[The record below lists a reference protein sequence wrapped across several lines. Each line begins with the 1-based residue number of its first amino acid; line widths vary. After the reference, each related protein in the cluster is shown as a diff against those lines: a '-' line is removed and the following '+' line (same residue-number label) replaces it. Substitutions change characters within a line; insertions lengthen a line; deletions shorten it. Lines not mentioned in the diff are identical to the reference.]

1 MRDEPTLTEIEPIDA
16 IAAQLQSFR
25 DDPSEQDLFRELKRA
40 LRKASRTAD
49 LAEVFELRAAVEP
62 NQQEALRQWFDA
74 ANLRLAIGEE
84 SVAIA
89 NFRHVLRIDPA
100 HEKAAQVCCDRL
112 IAAERYAEASN
123 LVEAE
128 IAALEPQ
135 VGNSPS
141 PATRRLASRNRVLA
155 QLWQEQLGRLDK
167 ALHCWQRS
175 FQLEPSKTEALEQ
188 SRIIYASLGD
198 EDMVLALYETELQ
211 LIGDSGNRA
220 RRAEIELALG
230 GLKRRRADTQGAAE
244 HLESALQL
252 DPESLDARESLAE
265 VLSSLEDQSQHQ
277 RASELFVELGQ
288 QRMQTEDPEGA
299 ISYLRRALGVDPT
312 SEQGTN
318 KLESVLHAARRWTEL
333 DRLYQQRL
341 ELATTPAQRVPIL
354 AKRAE
359 LCEKHVDD
367 KDGLKDCLRQLSAL
381 HAPGNDYQKRL
392 RALLEADD
400 EGEEIVQLLEAEIAT
415 KAADDPQLVAL
426 LLDLA
431 NTYRVQMSDR
441 DRSAETL
448 HRILGYDPL
457 NAEALARYSEHFRE
471 RRDWRGLTDL
481 SEYTIDQMRER
492 QASVAELVERL
503 ESVAELCELRLG
515 DIDRA
520 ILTWRRIEELE
531 GHTPKTSDALQRLMS
546 RAKMWESLVG
556 VLEQE
561 AQQATTPDERAKTLR
576 RIAQVYRERQ
586 VNPRRAISLYE
597 EVLGMFPNDDS
608 ALKALTELYDKE
620 GDEAGLAH
628 TIRRQLDLA
637 ARRLDASSTE
647 SRPGTERK
655 WPVAKRTERLTSLRR
670 VAGIYE
676 TQLAD
681 VEGVVYACSGI
692 LELLPGDREALD
704 RMERVLEKAGDN
716 QRLEQTLEYHAAC
729 STAPVER
736 SKLLRRMAR
745 LAESRSD
752 EVAAMDRWEQ
762 VLKAAPNDSEALEQL
777 AGLYE
782 RHQRH
787 TDLAEVLDRALMSA
801 ELPQAGSAAAAHM
814 SAQLKRLARVLDQEL
829 GDAARATRVWQR
841 LLSISERDR
850 DSLNALCRLHEDARR
865 WRELAEVLERQVPV
879 YAADDP
885 EKAAVFALKRAD
897 LLEERLGSPEL
908 ATEALEHLI
917 AHVSPRNLEAHR
929 KLRRLYE
936 TRGSFE
942 ASIRIAEREMVLT
955 EDANA
960 KISRG
965 LEIGLLCRDRISDP
979 KRALQAYERVL
990 KLAPDHE
997 EALAAA
1003 AELYAKVGRWR
1014 EHVGLLERR
1023 AQSCADVSEKRA
1035 LMLRI
1040 ANVTA
1045 EELADHRGAFGWYS
1059 RAHELSPDA
1068 TTMGELRRAAESYGL
1083 WRELANVY
1091 EGDREQLREAGGIS
1105 DTSGFVQLCKDI
1117 AQIAEARLR
1126 DPKRAIDS
1134 LFAGLQVAPQDQ
1146 HLMIEAERIAQEAD
1160 RKPIWDRLL
1169 ECFDLPMAVAVG
1181 EERIQLYRRRAS
1193 LREEHAR
1200 DVEGA
1205 LEDLLVAFASGSQ
1218 RTALREALYE
1228 FGERNRDHWQR
1239 ILTAET
1245 ALAERAA
1252 DNDACIAI
1260 LRRKAEAYEQRAND
1274 PIRAFRTHMSAFIL
1288 VPEDEETLSHLWRLA
1303 RHIGRYTDSQR
1314 TPEAELPAAHIEA
1327 AQTRIST
1334 LQSKRMQASAKK
1346 PRREAT
1352 QELSI
1357 SDLVDD
1363 EDPTTITDVTLEDMD
1378 LDLAE
1383 ALIANQSP
1391 VGESTQELDIS
1402 ELIDPDNTP
1411 VVHDPTMELR
1421 TEDLIEALGRKTKS
1435 APPSPPKAPG
1445 QRKPGQGP
1453 PPPPPKRPE
1462 ILPMPGVTPVAVS
1475 TSKSGR
1481 VTAQAA
1487 SNAGGRALP
1496 TSPRRAYSSP
1506 WSELASVY
1514 CKLPSDTKAGRLR
1527 WHYRAAEVWET
1538 GAKEVTRAFDVL
1550 ATALRADPNNTETR
1564 DRLFQIASTHNEWD
1578 RLALLYDRAADT
1590 ASSAEAAAELLMQVA
1605 TIRAKQSRPRETESL
1620 YRRVLGMRPGDIRA
1634 REALE
1639 QLYRNEERWIDL
1651 AAQLEERTDP
1661 RLGSAAPIAQ
1671 RPSLLRELATIYSEK
1686 LSRPHDAIDT
1696 LERLLSIEPENIEL
1710 LGEVAKAYESIGKWS
1725 KVIQTLTRLCDLAD
1739 GNDDAKEAL
1748 RHIGRIYEEQLELP
1762 DRAIVA
1768 YSRLLAEWHR
1778 DEGAFHALDRLY
1790 QQYARWED
1798 LDAILRQRAAIVREP
1813 SERAALLHRRAKIML
1828 EWLDAPDDAAAA
1840 LRHART
1846 IDPENRELADDLM
1859 DALVK
1864 AGRHRE
1870 ASSVLEGCIAR
1881 LRDSSSENR
1890 AAEGEI
1896 AALLIR
1902 LGALRGDSLSDP
1914 IGAKQVLQEALDL
1927 VPSHPTALATL
1938 ARLTSA
1944 ELDPCAHAEARILE
1958 AAALEDVDAKIDAL
1972 LDAGQSFRDGRNH
1985 AAARSAFEEILALRP
2000 YHAESTWA
2008 LAALVEEGGD
2018 VEGAIRLLS
2027 ARLQAASLE
2036 SKERAEV
2043 LTQLAALSRQA
2054 GVESAAEERLKEALE
2069 YEPEHLPAILSLAD
2083 LLSQAERWQDLE
2095 LFLSEILPR
2104 VEAKESDTRAELMRR
2119 LANAYDGL
2127 GRPDDAYQTLIG
2139 ADRLHRG
2146 SLLVKLALGENRYR
2160 ARRWREAALHLSALA
2175 EREDART
2182 HPSMVANG
2190 LYHAALAEIRSLR
2203 PEKAEALYR
2212 AALELKGNYGPALK
2226 ALAEIEMERGN
2237 TEKASDL
2244 LTKQAVATESPKE
2257 RLRLFEALGDMAMQ
2271 DLHDEARAKVCF
2283 EAALRAAEPLDSE
2296 HIPLLQKLLSRQV
2309 AAGERADCGRTCELL
2324 ASFTQDSQERC
2335 ERHTEAAQHFM
2346 DARLPAEARDA
2357 AQRAVAADP
2366 YDIVACDMASELAME
2381 AGDHEA
2387 TAGMLGRLL
2396 NHREGTSSEADAKE
2410 LAALWN
2416 RLADARLARGDNK
2429 SAESCYEKA
2438 VALSPNS
2445 EGAMN
2450 ARRALLLEWTDRS
2463 DKNSEVREFRKTLA
2477 KNSLQVED
2485 IVEYAHGE
2493 SEGGAADGARCALE
2507 LAAALGYEYTE
2518 DDVAFLARHTT
2529 SVMADDEAYK
2539 GSLDGKARAALLADP
2554 MDEPLATICQT
2565 LWESAALL
2573 WSDVDAALERSGVTQ
2588 ASRITATGKLRA
2600 AAIYT
2605 RIARAMS
2612 APATILYT
2620 SEAEDAPD
2628 IQVVCVSPPVIVFG
2642 PRLAETS
2649 SDATP
2654 VSDLELRF
2662 LLARAA
2668 ELVRPSRIIATGQ
2681 PIEVWEQ
2688 LIASLWRIFG
2698 DANTDDEVSESQHAQ
2713 DEELRTTLPVRARA
2727 TLESMLSERPQ
2738 LAGSAAP
2745 AEFLAACERAADRSG
2760 LLLCGDI
2767 DAALRY
2773 ASQQEDSSH
2782 LLRMPL
2788 QSEYLA
2794 TRARLGIGV
2803 KKR

>member
-25 DDPSEQDLFRELKRA
+25 DDPSELDLFRELKRA

-49 LAEVFELRAAVEP
+49 LAEVFELRAAVETNP
-62 NQQEALRQWFDA
+62 QEASRQWLDA

-84 SVAIA
+84 TVAIE
-89 NFRHVLRIDPA
+89 NFRKVLSAEPS
-100 HEKAAQVCCDRL
+100 HEKAAQVCCERL
-112 IAAERYAEASN
+112 IATERYAEAAD

-128 IAALEPQ
+128 IAALDPL
-135 VGNSPS
+135 VGNTPS
-141 PATRRLASRNRVLA
+141 AATTRRLAARNRVLA
-155 QLWQEQLGRLDK
+155 ELWQEQLGRLDK
-167 ALHCWQRS
+167 ALQCWQRS

-211 LIGDSGNRA
+211 LIGNTGNRT

-230 GLKRRRADTQGAAE
+230 GLKRRRADTQGAAA

-252 DPESLDARESLAE
+252 NPESLDARESLAE

-288 QRMQTEDPEGA
+288 RRMQTEDQEGA

-312 SEQGTN
+312 SEQGTE

-341 ELATTPAQRVPIL
+341 SLATTPAQRAPIL

-359 LCEKHVDD
+359 LCEQHLDD
-367 KDGLKDCLRQLSAL
+367 KAGLKDCLRQLSAL
-381 HAPGNDYQKRL
+381 HAPGNDFQKRL
-392 RALLEADD
+392 RVLLEEDD

-431 NTYRVQMSDR
+431 NTHRVQMGDR
-441 DRSAETL
+441 DRAAETL

-457 NAEALARYSEHFRE
+457 NSEALARYSEHFRE

-492 QASVAELVERL
+492 QAPIRELVERL
-503 ESVAELCELRLG
+503 ENVAELCELRLG

-608 ALKALTELYDKE
+608 ALKALAELYDKE

-637 ARRLDASSTE
+637 ARRLDSSSTE

-670 VAGIYE
+670 VAAIYE

-704 RMERVLEKAGDN
+704 RMERVLEKAGDT

-752 EVAAMDRWEQ
+752 EVVAMDRWEQ
-762 VLKAAPNDSEALEQL
+762 VLKSAPNDTEALEQL

-787 TDLAEVLDRALMSA
+787 SELAEVLDRALMNA

-814 SAQLKRLARVLDQEL
+814 SAQLKRLARVLDKEL

-841 LLSISERDR
+841 LLTISERDR

-917 AHVSPRNLEAHR
+917 AHVAPRNLEAHR

-955 EDANA
+955 EDPNA

-1014 EHVGLLERR
+1014 EHASLLERR
-1023 AQSCADVSEKRA
+1023 AHACTDISEKRA
-1035 LMLRI
+1035 LLLRI

-1045 EELADHRGAFGWYS
+1045 EELADHRSAFIWYS

-1105 DTSGFVQLCKDI
+1105 DKASFVQLCKDI

-1134 LFAGLQVAPQDQ
+1134 LLAGLQVTPQDQ
-1146 HLMIEAERIAQEAD
+1146 HLIIEAERIAQEAD

-1169 ECFDLPMAVAVG
+1169 ECFEFPMAVAVG

-1193 LREEHAR
+1193 LREEHAQ
-1200 DVEGA
+1200 DPQGA
-1205 LEDLLVAFASGSQ
+1205 LEDLLVAFSWGSH
-1218 RTALREALYE
+1218 RSELREALYD
-1228 FGERNRDHWQR
+1228 FGERNRDNWQQ

-1245 ALAERAA
+1245 ALAERAS

-1260 LRRKAEAYEQRAND
+1260 LRRKAEAYENRAND
-1274 PIRAFRTHMSAFIL
+1274 PVRAFRTHMSAFIL

-1303 RHIGRYTDSQR
+1303 RHIGRYTDAQR
-1314 TPEAELPAAHIEA
+1314 TPEAELPAAHIEVTQPAPSPQSRRMRA
-1327 AQTRIST
+1327 AAM
-1334 LQSKRMQASAKK
+1334 KA
-1346 PRREAT
+1346 RREAT

-1357 SDLVDD
+1357 GDLVDE
-1363 EDPTTITDVTLEDMD
+1363 EDPTTITDVTLDESI
-1378 LDLAE
+1378 DLAD
-1383 ALIANQSP
+1383 ALVSNKAP
-1391 VGESTQELDIS
+1391 AGEHTQELDIS
-1402 ELIDPDNTP
+1402 ELMDSDSTSP
-1411 VVHDPTMELR
+1411 VHDPTMELR
-1421 TEDLIEALGRKTKS
+1421 TEDLIEALGRKTRS
-1435 APPSPPKAPG
+1435 APPAPPKTPG

-1462 ILPMPGVTPVAVS
+1462 IRPMPGVAPMAVT

-1481 VTAQAA
+1481 VVQTTSSAD
-1487 SNAGGRALP
+1487 RHALP
-1496 TSPRRAYSSP
+1496 SSPRRAYSSP

-1514 CKLPSDTKAGRLR
+1514 TKLPAETKAGRLR

-1578 RLALLYDRAADT
+1578 RLAMLYDRSADT
-1590 ASSAEAAAELLMQVA
+1590 AGSAEAAAELLMQVA
-1605 TIRAKQSRPRETESL
+1605 TIRAKQARPRETESL
-1620 YRRVLGMRPGDIRA
+1620 YRRVLGMRPGDVRA

-1639 QLYRNEERWIDL
+1639 QLYRSEERWIDL

-1661 RLGSAAPIAQ
+1661 RLGSAAPIAK
-1671 RPSLLRELATIYSEK
+1671 RPILLRELASLYSDK

-1696 LERLLSIEPENIEL
+1696 LERLLAIEPENTEL

-1739 GNDDAKEAL
+1739 GNESAREAL

-1798 LDAILRQRAAIVREP
+1798 LDTILRQRAAIVGEP
-1813 SERAALLHRRAKIML
+1813 EERAALLHRRAKIML

-1846 IDPENRELADDLM
+1846 IAPENRELADDLI
-1859 DALVK
+1859 DALGK

-1870 ASSVLEGCIAR
+1870 AASVLEGRISR
-1881 LRDSSSENR
+1881 LRSSEEENR

-1902 LGALRGDSLSDP
+1902 LGALRGDSLGDP
-1914 IGAKQVLQEALDL
+1914 IGARQVLHEALEL

-1944 ELDPCAHAEARILE
+1944 EVDPCAHAEARLLE

-1972 LDAGQSFRDGRNH
+1972 LDAGQSFRDGRDH
-1985 AAARSAFEEILALRP
+1985 AAARAAFEEILSLRP

-2069 YEPEHLPAILSLAD
+2069 HEPEHLPAILSLAD
-2083 LLSQAERWQDLE
+2083 LLSHAERWQDLE
-2095 LFLSEILPR
+2095 VFLSEILPR

-2119 LANAYDGL
+2119 LASAYDGL
-2127 GRPDDAYQTLIG
+2127 GRADEAYQTLIG

-2175 EREDART
+2175 EREDARS
-2182 HPSMVANG
+2182 HPSLVASG

-2212 AALELKGNYGPALK
+2212 AALDLKGNYGPALK

-2237 TEKASDL
+2237 IAKASDL

-2271 DLHDEARAKVCF
+2271 ELHDEDRAKVCY

-2309 AAGERADCGRTCELL
+2309 AAGERADGGRTCELL
-2324 ASFTQDSQERC
+2324 ASFTQNAKERC
-2335 ERHTEAAQHFM
+2335 ERHTEAALHFIE
-2346 DARLPAEARDA
+2346 AKLPEEARNA
-2357 AQRAVAADP
+2357 AQRAVSADP
-2366 YDIVACDMASELAME
+2366 YDIVACDMASELAMQ

-2396 NHREGTSSEADAKE
+2396 NHRETENSEADAKE
-2410 LAALWN
+2410 LARLWN
-2416 RLADARLARGDNK
+2416 RLADARRARGDSK
-2429 SAESCYEKA
+2429 SAETCYEKA
-2438 VALSPNS
+2438 IALSPNS
-2445 EGAMN
+2445 DGAMK
-2450 ARRALLLEWTDRS
+2450 ARRALLAEWSQRD
-2463 DKNSEVREFRKTLA
+2463 DKASELREFRKTLA
-2477 KNSLQVED
+2477 SSSLQVAD
-2485 IVEYAHGE
+2485 IVEYAQGE
-2493 SEGGAADGARCALE
+2493 SEGGDADGARCAFE
-2507 LAAALGYEYTE
+2507 LAAALGYEYNE
-2518 DDVAFLARHTT
+2518 SDVAFLARNTT
-2529 SVMADDEAYK
+2529 KVMADDEAYK
-2539 GSLDGKARAALLADP
+2539 GSLNTKARSALLTDP
-2554 MDEPLATICQT
+2554 IDEPLATISRT

-2573 WSDVDAALERSGVTQ
+2573 WSDVDAALERSGVVQ

-2612 APATILYT
+2612 APATILYKT
-2620 SEAEDAPD
+2620 DAEDAPD

-2642 PRLAETS
+2642 PRLAES
-2649 SDATP
+2649 GSDRNP

-2662 LLARAA
+2662 RLARAA
-2668 ELVRPSRIIATGQ
+2668 ELARPSRIVASGQ
-2681 PIEVWEQ
+2681 PAHVWEQ

-2698 DANTDDEVSESQHAQ
+2698 DADSEAEVSESQHAQ

-2727 TLESMLSERPQ
+2727 KLEDILSERPQ

-2745 AEFLAACERAADRSG
+2745 AQFLAACHRVADRSG

-2767 DAALRY
+2767 DTALRY
-2773 ASQQEDSSH
+2773 AAQQDDQNH

-2788 QSEYLA
+2788 QREYLA
-2794 TRARLGIGV
+2794 TRAQLGIDV

>member
-25 DDPSEQDLFRELKRA
+25 DDPTEQDLFRELKRA
-40 LRKASRTAD
+40 LRSASRTDD
-49 LAEVFELRAAVEP
+49 LAELFELRAAVEP
-62 NQQEALRQWFDA
+62 NQQEAARQWFDA
-74 ANLRLAIGEE
+74 ANLRLANSEE
-84 SVAIA
+84 ASAIA
-89 NFRHVLRIDPA
+89 DFRNVLSIDPA
-100 HEKAAQVCCDRL
+100 HEKAARICCERL
-112 IAAERYAEASN
+112 ITAQRYAEAAN

-128 IAALEPQ
+128 IAALNPTVGDEP
-135 VGNSPS
+135 SA
-141 PATRRLASRNRVLA
+141 ATRRLAARNRVLA
-155 QLWQEQLGRLDK
+155 ELWQEQLGRLDK
-167 ALHCWQRS
+167 ALQCWQRS
-175 FQLEPSKTEALEQ
+175 FQLEPSQTTALEQ
-188 SRIIYASLGD
+188 SRVIYASLGD

-211 LIGDSGNRA
+211 LIGQSGNRA

-230 GLKRRRADTQGAAE
+230 GLKRRRSDTQGAAE

-252 DPESLDARESLAE
+252 NPDSLDARESLAE

-288 QRMQTEDPEGA
+288 RRMQTEDQEGA

-341 ELATTPAQRVPIL
+341 GLATTPAQRAPIL
-354 AKRAE
+354 VKRAE
-359 LCEKHVDD
+359 LCEQHLDD

-381 HAPGNDYQKRL
+381 HAPGNDFQKRL
-392 RALLEADD
+392 RVLLEADD

-415 KAADDPQLVAL
+415 KAAGDPQLVAL

-431 NTYRVQMSDR
+431 NIYRVQMSDR
-441 DRSAETL
+441 DRAAETL

-457 NAEALARYSEHFRE
+457 NSEALARYSEHFRE

-492 QASVAELVERL
+492 QASVPELVERL

-561 AQQATTPDERAKTLR
+561 AQQATTPDARAKTLR

-608 ALKALTELYDKE
+608 ALKALAELYDKE

-637 ARRLDASSTE
+637 AQRLDATSTE
-647 SRPGTERK
+647 GRPGTERK

-670 VAGIYE
+670 VAAIYE

-716 QRLEQTLEYHAAC
+716 ERLEQTLEYHAAC

-762 VLKAAPNDSEALEQL
+762 VLKAAPNDIEALEQL

-787 TDLAEVLDRALMSA
+787 TDLAEVLDRALMNA
-801 ELPQAGSAAAAHM
+801 EIPPTGSAAAAHM
-814 SAQLKRLARVLDQEL
+814 SAQLKRLARVLDEEL
-829 GDAARATRVWQR
+829 SDATRATRVWQR
-841 LLSISERDR
+841 LLTISERDR

-879 YAADDP
+879 YATDDP

-917 AHVSPRNLEAHR
+917 AHVAPRNLEAHR

-955 EDANA
+955 KDANA

-990 KLAPDHE
+990 KLAPEHE

-1014 EHVGLLERR
+1014 EHAALLERR
-1023 AQSCADVSEKRA
+1023 AHTCSDPSEKRA

-1045 EELADHRGAFGWYS
+1045 EELADHRSAFGWYS

-1105 DTSGFVQLCKDI
+1105 DKRGFVQLSKDI

-1146 HLMIEAERIAQEAD
+1146 HLMIEAERIAQEAN

-1181 EERIQLYRRRAS
+1181 EERIQLYRRRAA
-1193 LREEHAR
+1193 LREEHAH
-1200 DVEGA
+1200 DVQGA
-1205 LEDLLVAFASGSQ
+1205 LEDLLVAFAWSAHRSE
-1218 RTALREALYE
+1218 LRVALYE
-1228 FGERNRDHWQR
+1228 FGERNRDHWQQ

-1245 ALAERAA
+1245 ALAERAP
-1252 DNDACIAI
+1252 DTSSCIAI
-1260 LRRKAEAYEQRAND
+1260 LRRKAEAYEKRAND

-1288 VPEDEETLSHLWRLA
+1288 VPEDEETLTHLWRLA
-1303 RHIGRYTDSQR
+1303 RHIGRYTDAQR
-1314 TPEAELPAAHIEA
+1314 TPEEELPAAHIHA
-1327 AQTRIST
+1327 SQTRVS
-1334 LQSKRMQASAKK
+1334 SMRKRPLSAAKK

-1363 EDPTTITDVTLEDMD
+1363 EDLTTMTDVTLDEGM
-1378 LDLAE
+1378 DLAE

-1402 ELIDPDNTP
+1402 ELMDSDNTVP
-1411 VVHDPTMELR
+1411 DPTMELR
-1421 TEDLIEALGRKTKS
+1421 TEDLIEALGRKTTS
-1435 APPSPPKAPG
+1435 APPSPPKAQG

-1462 ILPMPGVTPVAVS
+1462 IRPMPGVAPVAVT

-1481 VTAQAA
+1481 VSVPTASAA
-1487 SNAGGRALP
+1487 ESRHALP
-1496 TSPRRAYSSP
+1496 SSPRRAYSSP

-1514 CKLPSDTKAGRLR
+1514 CKLPADTQASRLR

-1538 GAKEVTRAFDVL
+1538 GAKEVNRAFDVL

-1578 RLALLYDRAADT
+1578 RLAQLYDRAAET
-1590 ASSAEAAAELLMQVA
+1590 AGSAEAAAELLMQVA
-1605 TIRAKQSRPRETESL
+1605 IIRAKQSRPRETESL
-1620 YRRVLGMRPGDIRA
+1620 YRRVLGMRPGDVRA

-1639 QLYRNEERWIDL
+1639 QLYRSEERWIDL

-1661 RLGSAAPIAQ
+1661 RLGSAAPISQ
-1671 RPSLLRELATIYSEK
+1671 RPILLRELALLYSDK

-1696 LERLLSIEPENIEL
+1696 LERLLAIEPENTEL

-1739 GNDDAKEAL
+1739 GSEGAREAL

-1768 YSRLLAEWHR
+1768 YSRLLGEWHR
-1778 DEGAFHALDRLY
+1778 DEDAFHALDRLY

-1813 SERAALLHRRAKIML
+1813 EARAALLHRRAKIML
-1828 EWLDAPDDAAAA
+1828 EWLNAPDDAAAA

-1859 DALVK
+1859 DALTK

-1870 ASSVLEGCIAR
+1870 ASSVLEGRIAR
-1881 LRDSSSENR
+1881 LRDGGDENR
-1890 AAEGEI
+1890 AAGGEI

-1944 ELDPCAHAEARILE
+1944 EMDPCAHAEAKLLE
-1958 AAALEDVDAKIDAL
+1958 AAALEDVDAKVDAL
-1972 LDAGQSFRDGRNH
+1972 LDAGQSFRDGRDH

-2027 ARLQAASLE
+2027 ARLQATSLE

-2069 YEPEHLPAILSLAD
+2069 HEPEHLGAILSLAD

-2104 VEAKESDTRAELMRR
+2104 VEANDADTRAELMRR
-2119 LANAYDGL
+2119 LASAYDGL
-2127 GRPDDAYQTLIG
+2127 DRPDDAYQTLIG

-2175 EREDART
+2175 EREDARS
-2182 HPSMVANG
+2182 HPSLVANG

-2212 AALELKGNYGPALK
+2212 AALALKGNYGPALR

-2237 TEKASDL
+2237 TAEASDL

-2271 DLHDEARAKVCF
+2271 ELHDESRAKVCY

-2309 AAGERADCGRTCELL
+2309 AAGERAECGRTCELL
-2324 ASFTQDSQERC
+2324 ASFMQNDEERC
-2335 ERHTEAAQHFM
+2335 ERHTEAAQHFI
-2346 DARLPAEARDA
+2346 DAQLPAEARNA
-2357 AQRAVAADP
+2357 AQRAVSADP

-2396 NHREGTSSEADAKE
+2396 NHRENASSESDAKD
-2410 LAALWN
+2410 LARLWN
-2416 RLADARLARGDNK
+2416 RLADARRARGDNK

-2438 VALSPNS
+2438 LALSPNS
-2445 EGAMN
+2445 EGALS
-2450 ARRALLLEWTDRS
+2450 ARRALLVEWANRD
-2463 DKNSEVREFRKTLA
+2463 DKTNLQREFRKTLA
-2477 KNSLQVED
+2477 SSSLAVDD

-2493 SEGGAADGARCALE
+2493 ATADADGARCALE
-2507 LAAALGYEYTE
+2507 LAAALGYEYN
-2518 DDVAFLARHTT
+2518 DSDVAFLARHTT
-2529 SVMADDEAYK
+2529 KVMADDEAYK
-2539 GSLDGKARAALLADP
+2539 GSLAPKARATLLADAA
-2554 MDEPLATICQT
+2554 DEPLATICQT

-2573 WSDVDAALERSGVTQ
+2573 WSNVDAALERSGVAQ

-2620 SEAEDAPD
+2620 SDAEDAPD
-2628 IQVVCVSPPVIVFG
+2628 VQVICVSPPVIVFG
-2642 PRLAETS
+2642 PRLSENGG
-2649 SDATP
+2649 DHEP

-2668 ELVRPSRIIATGQ
+2668 ELVRPSRIVAAGQ
-2681 PIEVWEQ
+2681 PAKVWEQ

-2698 DANTDDEVSESQHAQ
+2698 DADTASEVSESQHLQ

-2727 TLESMLSERPQ
+2727 KLEDLLSERPQ

-2745 AEFLAACERAADRSG
+2745 TRFLAACQRAADRSG
-2760 LLLCGDI
+2760 LLLCGDM
-2767 DAALRY
+2767 DSALRY
-2773 ASQQEDSSH
+2773 AAWQDDQTH

-2788 QSEYLA
+2788 QPAYLA
-2794 TRARLGIGV
+2794 TRAQLGIDV